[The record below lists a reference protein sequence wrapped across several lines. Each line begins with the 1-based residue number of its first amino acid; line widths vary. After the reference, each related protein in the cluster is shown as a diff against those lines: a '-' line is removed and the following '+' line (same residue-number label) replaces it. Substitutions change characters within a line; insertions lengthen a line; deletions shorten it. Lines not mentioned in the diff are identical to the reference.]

1 MNKQI
6 FFFFGGGVELWR
18 VVVFWGEGWG
28 HLKPLPVIK
37 YIVHS
42 KLSTTFSLKI
52 KYTYNLMRTFDDE
65 FMVHCQS

>member
-6 FFFFGGGVELWR
+6 FFFGGGGLGCGGLLFFGGRG
-18 VVVFWGEGWG
+18 GG